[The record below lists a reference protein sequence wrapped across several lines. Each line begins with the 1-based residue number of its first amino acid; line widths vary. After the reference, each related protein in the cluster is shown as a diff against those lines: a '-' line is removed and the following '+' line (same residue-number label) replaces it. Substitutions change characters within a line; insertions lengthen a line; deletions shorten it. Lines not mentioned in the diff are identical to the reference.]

1 MSRTDLATLSGQCLG
16 KWGTQSERLP
26 HRDGKGLERS
36 HVQVACGGQQ
46 LVLTRAHAHL
56 PRHAGPLK
64 SKSQH

>member
-1 MSRTDLATLSGQCLG
+1 MERYQRGHQQPVEG
-16 KWGTQSERLP
+16 ERLP

-36 HVQVACGGQQ
+36 HVQVARGGQQ

-64 SKSQH
+64 AKSQH